1 MPRDIN
7 DVYTLPAGNPVVPG
21 TVIDTNWAN
30 STLNDISQAL
40 TDSLDKSDPAKA
52 REVIDAAKGSDTY
65 TKAQVDAQVDA
76 LAALA
81 TTKSNDAAIAMAI
94 ALG

>member
-40 TDSLDKSDPAKA
+40 TDSLDKSDPTKA
-52 REVIDAAKGSDTY
+52 REIIDAAKGSDTY
-65 TKAQVDAQVDA
+65 TKAQVDA
-76 LAALA
+76 LT